1 MQKWTCAVQNTHT
14 YTHLCSHTR
23 SIFASTFCFADVLRY
38 MTLAIYTDILSRH
51 RGVLWIGSLQ
61 V

>member
-1 MQKWTCAVQNTHT
+1 MMKKLFLH
-14 YTHLCSHTR
+14 
-23 SIFASTFCFADVLRY
+23 IASTFCFADVLRY

-51 RGVLWIGSLQ
+51 PGVLWIGKLQ